1 MKKFIVLMILSV
13 LSLSCF
19 AQDTTSVSIN
29 YIGGE
34 GITDFVSSNWQAL
47 AFLVFAIVEYYLGKS
62 KLIES
67 NSVIQLLFDV
77 IKKLFSKK

>member
-1 MKKFIVLMILSV
+1 MKKFIVLMIFAV
-13 LSLSCF
+13 LSMSGF
-19 AQDTTSVSIN
+19 AQDTTSVSIS

-47 AFLVFAIVEYYLGKS
+47 AILVFAIFEYYLGKS

-67 NSVIQLLFDV
+67 NSLIQLLFDV